1 MHDSEV
7 VASIADDCSG
17 GGLTEAYDRYAD
29 PLYKYC
35 LASLGEPAEAA
46 DAVQDTFVI
55 AAARLADLRE
65 PNRLRAWLF
74 AVARNECQR
83 IARPGR
89 PEFAPAQTQFVM
101 AGAPRVPAE
110 AERARLRG
118 LLDDATTGLTPGER
132 EVIELELRQG
142 LAVAEV
148 ASVVG
153 VSRTRANAL
162 AARAREHL
170 GASLAAVVVARAGR
184 RDCRQLSGMLAGWD
198 GELTVPLREQLD
210 RHIGRCA
217 TCSTRRDL
225 ELHPARL
232 LDQSPDEALAAAA
245 ADSLLAA
252 DGAPDALR
260 AHTLA
265 LATGQEPEAIAH
277 RGAVLSQAAIFD
289 SQGFPKA
296 PPEPKEAPARGDK
309 GRSASR
315 RGRVAVAAGLVAA
328 AVVGTV
334 AVALAD
340 GSGHGKQAA
349 GHPSDS
355 ALPTG
360 ASAAAPFGASP
371 GTSPANSAT
380 RAAATATATS
390 TGSATTAPTG
400 TPTAGHHATT
410 PAAPPT
416 PTTNPSASASAS
428 TATPTGQA
436 TPGTLSVSPSGGTL
450 WVPPGGTTI
459 SLKAQGGP
467 VTWSSTVSSGSG
479 TVQLSPSGGTINAG
493 ATATVTVTASGSADG
508 RQVTINPGGTA
519 FTIFIAL
526 LAWSIPA
533 LLAVI

>member
-7 VASIADDCSG
+7 VESITDDCSG

-35 LASLGEPAEAA
+35 LAALGEPAEAA

-65 PNRLRAWLF
+65 PDRLRAWLY

-89 PEFAPAQTQFVM
+89 PEFASAQVQFVM
-101 AGAPRVPAE
+101 AGAPKVHEE
-110 AERARLRG
+110 AERARLRS
-118 LLDDATTGLTPGER
+118 LLDDAATGLTPGER

-162 AARAREHL
+162 ASRAREHL
-170 GASLAAVVVARAGR
+170 GASLEAVVVARAGR
-184 RDCRQLSGMLAGWD
+184 RDCRLLSGMLAGWD
-198 GELTVPLREQLD
+198 GQLTVALREQLH

-225 ELHPARL
+225 ELHPGRL
-232 LDQSPDEALAAAA
+232 LGQSPGEALAAAA
-245 ADSLLAA
+245 ADSLRAA
-252 DGAPDALR
+252 AGAPDSLR

-265 LATGQEPEAIAH
+265 LAAGQEPEVMAH
-277 RGAVLSQAAIFD
+277 RGVVLSRAGIFD
-289 SQGFPKA
+289 SQGFPKPA
-296 PPEPKEAPARGDK
+296 PEPKEVPARGDED
-309 GRSASR
+309 GPARR
-315 RGRVAVAAGLVAA
+315 RGRIAVAGGLVAA
-328 AVVGTV
+328 VFIGSV
-334 AVALAD
+334 AFVLINN
-340 GSGHGKQAA
+340 SGHEKQAA
-349 GHPSDS
+349 GHPADS
-355 ALPTG
+355 VPPTG
-360 ASAAAPFGASP
+360 ASAVAPFGASSA
-371 GTSPANSAT
+371 TSPTNSAT
-380 RAAATATATS
+380 RAAARATAKT
-390 TGSATTAPTG
+390 TGSTTTAPRG
-400 TPTAGHHATT
+400 TPTAASRATT
-410 PAAPPT
+410 PAAPPSA
-416 PTTNPSASASAS
+416 TTNPTGTAGAS
-428 TATPTGQA
+428 TATPTVKA
-436 TPGTLSVSPSGGTL
+436 TPGTLSVSPSGGAL

-459 SLKAQGGP
+459 SLTAQGGP

-479 TVQLSPSGGTINAG
+479 TVQLSPSGGTISAG

-526 LAWSIPA
+526 LARARASHF
-533 LLAVI
+533 LL

>member
-1 MHDSEV
+1 MQDSEV

-35 LASLGEPAEAA
+35 LASLGEPVEAG

-65 PNRLRAWLF
+65 PDRLRAWLY

-89 PEFAPAQTQFVM
+89 PEFASAQALFVM
-101 AGAPRVPAE
+101 AGAPKVQEEE

-142 LAVAEV
+142 LTVAEV
-148 ASVVG
+148 ASVIG

-162 AARAREHL
+162 ASRAREHL
-170 GASLAAVVVARAGR
+170 GASLEAVVVARAGR
-184 RDCRQLSGMLAGWD
+184 RDCRLLSGMLAGWD
-198 GELTVPLREQLD
+198 GQLTVPLREQLH

-225 ELHPARL
+225 ELHPGRL
-232 LDQSPDEALAAAA
+232 LGQSPGEALAAAA
-245 ADSLLAA
+245 ADSLQAA
-252 DGAPDALR
+252 AGAPDALR

-265 LATGQEPEAIAH
+265 LAAGQEPEAVAH
-277 RGAVLSQAAIFD
+277 RGVVLSQAGLFD
-289 SQGFPKA
+289 SQGFPTPA
-296 PPEPKEAPARGDK
+296 PEPKGVPARGDE
-309 GRSASR
+309 GGPAR
-315 RGRVAVAAGLVAA
+315 RRRRVAVVGGLVAA
-328 AVVGTV
+328 VFIGSV
-334 AVALAD
+334 AFVLID
-340 GSGHGKQAA
+340 NSGHGKLA
-349 GHPSDS
+349 GGQLPGS
-355 ALPTG
+355 ASPTG

-371 GTSPANSAT
+371 GTSPTNSAT
-380 RAAATATATS
+380 RAAAKSTAKTTS
-390 TGSATTAPTG
+390 SATTAPPG
-400 TPTAGHHATT
+400 TPTAANRATT
-410 PAAPPT
+410 PAAPPSA
-416 PTTNPSASASAS
+416 TTNPTPTATAS
-428 TATPTGQA
+428 TATPTVKP
-436 TPGTLSVSPSGGTL
+436 TPGTLSVSPSGGAL

-459 SLKAQGGP
+459 SLTAQGGP

-493 ATATVTVTASGSADG
+493 GTATVTVTASGSAAG

-526 LAWSIPA
+526 
-533 LLAVI
+533 

>member
-29 PLYKYC
+29 ALYKYC

-55 AAARLADLRE
+55 AVARLADLRE
-65 PNRLRAWLF
+65 PDRLRSWLY
-74 AVARNECQR
+74 AVARNECER

-89 PEFAPAQTQFVM
+89 PEFTFASAQAQFVM
-101 AGAPRVPAE
+101 AGAPKVQEE

-118 LLDDATTGLTPGER
+118 LLDDATAGLTPGER

-153 VSRTRANAL
+153 VPRARANAL
-162 AARAREHL
+162 ASRAREHL

-184 RDCRQLSGMLAGWD
+184 RDCRVLSGMLAAWD
-198 GELTVPLREQLD
+198 GQLTVTLREQLH

-232 LDQSPDEALAAAA
+232 LGQSPGEALAAAA
-245 ADSLLAA
+245 ADSLRAA
-252 DGAPDALR
+252 AGAPAALR
-260 AHTLA
+260 ARTLA
-265 LATGQEPEAIAH
+265 LAAGQEPEAIAQ
-277 RGAVLSQAAIFD
+277 RGAVLSQAGIFD
-289 SQGFPKA
+289 SQGFPKPA
-296 PPEPKEAPARGDK
+296 SEPKEAPARGD
-309 GRSASR
+309 GGGPARR

-328 AVVGTV
+328 AVIGTV
-334 AVALAD
+334 AVALID
-340 GSGHGKQAA
+340 SSGHGKQAA
-349 GHPSDS
+349 GHPADPV
-355 ALPTG
+355 LPTG
-360 ASAAAPFGASP
+360 VSAAAPFGASP
-371 GTSPANSAT
+371 ANSAT
-380 RAAATATATS
+380 RATATAKT
-390 TGSATTAPTG
+390 TDAATTAPQS
-400 TPTAGHHATT
+400 TPTAANRATT
-410 PAAPPT
+410 PAAPPSA
-416 PTTNPSASASAS
+416 TTNPTPTAPAS
-428 TATPTGQA
+428 TATPTVKA
-436 TPGTLSVSPSGGTL
+436 TPGTLSVSPSGGAL

-459 SLKAQGGP
+459 SLTAQGGP

-493 ATATVTVTASGSADG
+493 ATATVTVTASGSAAG

-526 LAWSIPA
+526 
-533 LLAVI
+533 